1 MTLARLALRN
11 VGRNRRRSA
20 LTAGVVALGFAALTL
35 AAGFMA
41 QSFEALREGT
51 IRGGIGHLQ
60 LAPPAVFAAGG
71 ATEAL
76 GDGLAD
82 AAAVTARVGKDPA
95 VRGVLSR
102 VDFLGLASAA
112 TLTVPFVGAGL
123 QPTPEAETMDTVRLL
138 VAGRWLAEDGA
149 EAVIGSGLAASLA
162 AGLGDVI
169 TLLAMTADG
178 VLNALD
184 VEVVGIA
191 RLPVRELDDRYLATP
206 LPTAQDLLVAGDTV
220 SKLVVMIE
228 DAEDARVVGERLRA
242 ALAGEGVEVDYRTWH
257 ELAVFYRQVRTLYLG
272 IFGFLGSVLVVI
284 VLLAAANSVLMAT
297 TERTREIGTLRALGM
312 RPLAVA
318 RLFRLEGLL
327 VGALGCVAG
336 AAGSLALRG
345 LLNRAQ
351 LELPAPP
358 GVSHPI
364 PLFIQLY
371 PSAYLL
377 AAVAMLLAA
386 FLAAWLPARRAARR
400 PIVEALA
407 HV

>member
-11 VGRNRRRSA
+11 VGRNRRRTA

-35 AAGFMA
+35 SAGFMA

-60 LAPPAVFAAGG
+60 LATPGAFAGG
-71 ATEAL
+71 EAEAL
-76 GDGLAD
+76 AHGLPD
-82 AAAVTARVGKDPA
+82 AAAVTARVGRDPA
-95 VRGVLSR
+95 VRAVLRR
-102 VDFLGLASAA
+102 VDFFGLASGA
-112 TLTVPFVGAGL
+112 TRTVPFVGAGL
-123 QPTPEAETMDTVRLL
+123 EPEAEAESMDTTLLL
-138 VAGRWLAEDGA
+138 VGGRWLAEDGA
-149 EAVIGSGLAASLA
+149 EAVIGSGLAASLD

-191 RLPVRELDDRYLATP
+191 RLPVREFDDRYLATP
-206 LPTAQDLLVAGDTV
+206 LPTAQALLVAGDTV

-228 DAEDARVVGERLRA
+228 DAEEARVVGERLRV
-242 ALAGEGVEVDYRTWH
+242 ALANEGVEVDFRTWR

-284 VLLAAANSVLMAT
+284 VLLAAANSMLMAT

-312 RPLAVA
+312 RPRAVA
-318 RLFRLEGLL
+318 RLFLLEGVA
-327 VGALGCVAG
+327 VGALGCLAG
-336 AAGSLALRG
+336 AICSLAARA
-345 LLNRAQ
+345 LLNAA
-351 LELPAPP
+351 EIVLPAPP
-358 GVSHPI
+358 GVAHAVR
-364 PLFIQLY
+364 LFLQLY
-371 PSAYLL
+371 PAAYL
-377 AAVAMLLAA
+377 AAGAGMLLAA
-386 FLAAWLPARRAARR
+386 LLAAWLPARRAGRR
-400 PIVEALA
+400 SIVEALT